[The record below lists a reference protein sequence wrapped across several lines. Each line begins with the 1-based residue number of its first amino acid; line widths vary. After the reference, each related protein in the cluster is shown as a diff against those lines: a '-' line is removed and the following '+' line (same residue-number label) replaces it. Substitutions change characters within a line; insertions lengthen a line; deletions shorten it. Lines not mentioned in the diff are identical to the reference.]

1 MLVLAVALHEYEAVE
16 PEEDRVIPEGLGGAG
31 VPEPMEAETVQ
42 VPPQNIVEEAW
53 TVTAALLEKDPDAI
67 CWVKAAP

>member
-1 MLVLAVALHEYEAVE
+1 MLVLAVAPHEYEAVE
-16 PEEDRVIPEGLGGAG
+16 PEEDRVIPEGAGGLG
-31 VPEPMEAETVQ
+31 VPAEIEAETVQ

-67 CWVKAAP
+67 CWVKAPP